1 MDAGFVDLTLLPLR
15 AEPDDRSEMVSQ
27 LLFGES
33 WTMLQEM
40 PKWIQIRCAYDGYE
54 GFIDRKQARFRKEGP
69 RLATPPAEQQ
79 ACSLELVHSASSAS
93 RHVALV
99 LGSTLPHF
107 DGMNL
112 RLEGEKLV
120 YHGQATDP
128 AQPYPDPVKVL
139 AKMGQKFLGA
149 PYLWGGRSPFGI
161 DCSGLVQVLYKVLGI
176 ALPRDAK
183 DQIAFG
189 ESVDFAHAAKAG
201 DLAFFD
207 NEEGL
212 VTHVGMVLEAGKI
225 LHASGQVRIDALD
238 QQGIYNAEQ
247 QGYTHR
253 LRLIKRML

>member
-1 MDAGFVDLTLLPLR
+1 MDAGITDLTLVPVR
-15 AEPDDRSEMVSQ
+15 AEPDDRSEMVNQ

-33 WTMLQEM
+33 WTLVHEE
-40 PKWIQIRCAYDGYE
+40 PKWLRIRSDWDGYE
-54 GFIDRKQARFRKEGP
+54 GYIDRKQARFRKEGP
-69 RLATPPAEQQ
+69 RLATGDAPQ
-79 ACSLELVHSASSAS
+79 ACSLELVHAASSAS

-120 YHGQATDP
+120 YHGQANDP
-128 AQPYPDPVKVL
+128 AQPHPEPLRLL
-139 AKMGQKFLGA
+139 AKMGLKYLGA

-161 DCSGLVQVLYKVLGI
+161 DCSGLVQVLYKVLGT

-189 ESVDFAHAAKAG
+189 ESVDFAHAAQPG

-207 NEEGL
+207 NAEGR
-212 VTHVGMVLEAGKI
+212 VTHVGMLLEPGKI
-225 LHASGQVRIDALD
+225 LHASGRVRIDALD
-238 QQGIYNAEQ
+238 QQGIYNSETKS
-247 QGYTHR
+247 YSHK
-253 LRLIKRML
+253 LRLIKRLL